1 MDFSQLKYI
10 KNVND
15 SDGWAYENQSRYSY
29 FPLTFKRNDGVEAH
43 ALKLPKGSLIILS
56 QTSRQGK
63 RYLTHMVELCNNSE
77 EDKLQW
83 SSEQWGII
91 RWIKVCW
98 VSDFCNVDTMP
109 VDREVMKADWGWF
122 DTKAK
127 SLESPNLMAQW
138 GSLDNLRTHLKT
150 IFI

>member
-63 RYLTHMVELCNNSE
+63 RYLTHMVE
-77 EDKLQW
+77 
-83 SSEQWGII
+83 
-91 RWIKVCW
+91 
-98 VSDFCNVDTMP
+98 
-109 VDREVMKADWGWF
+109 
-122 DTKAK
+122 
-127 SLESPNLMAQW
+127 
-138 GSLDNLRTHLKT
+138 
-150 IFI
+150 